1 MSCFQ
6 LSPFEFPKLLDKN
19 HYTILE
25 VSPLDFAVPKLC
37 TLIIHSAIHLFIH
50 SFVQRFNKYY
60 LLHTLVRHCF
70 KALQQSTVNTVE
82 GSLPSGSLLNVRETD
97 NKNRYLQLLLIQCLC
112 ILPIYN
118 TQLLLLTTERIW
130 EIIQRELA
138 HSPCPQSFF

>member
-19 HYTILE
+19 HHTILE

-97 NKNRYLQLLLIQCLC
+97 NKNIDIYSYCLFSVFVYC
-112 ILPIYN
+112 PY
-118 TQLLLLTTERIW
+118 
-130 EIIQRELA
+130 II
-138 HSPCPQSFF
+138 HSCCC